1 MIIDQP
7 PVDVEIIQSVSGA
20 NVTLRI
26 TYEFN
31 TFTTT
36 ELIEIIEY
44 DMNLMTIGN
53 LSVASAPNLIVFES
67 TGTVIS
73 IHVHT

>member
-20 NVTLRI
+20 NVTLKL

-36 ELIEIIEY
+36 ELIENIEY

-53 LSVASAPNLIVFES
+53 HSVASAPNLIVFES
-67 TGTVIS
+67 TGIVIS
-73 IHVHT
+73 IYIHM